1 VRSFWGEGDGGG
13 VRVKQRGMVI
23 SVCLLGGGGCRMKE
37 ESLGS
42 YGHGAR

>member
-1 VRSFWGEGDGGG
+1 MGA
-13 VRVKQRGMVI
+13 VRVKQRGVVI
-23 SVCLLGGGGCRMKE
+23 VVCVFGGGGCRMKE